1 MRALFFILSFLPL
14 IVFGQCNGVQS
25 FTLNL
30 PPVNNQYNPGQ
41 VVQVCYTMVG
51 YNEVSTNWL
60 EGFDLTLGPGWSNV
74 SPVTAPNNCGGGGS
88 GAWLWST
95 TVTSSATGIQFG
107 PGYFFNLNTNDNNP
121 GNDFGDQN
129 ISNCTWSFCISLTV
143 TNSSCSPQ
151 SLLLQVTAGGDGT
164 MGSWVNN
171 SCVLTPFT
179 IFNGT
184 VSVVSPTIGQI
195 SHN

>member
-1 MRALFFILSFLPL
+1 MKALFFILFFIPL
-14 IVFGQCNGVQS
+14 VVFGQCNGVQS
-25 FTLNL
+25 FTLNPL
-30 PPVNNQYNPGQ
+30 PVNNQYNVGQ

-51 YNEVSTNWL
+51 YTEVSANWL
-60 EGFDLTLGPGWSNV
+60 EGFDLTLGPGWASVN
-74 SPVTAPNNCGGGGS
+74 PVTPPINCGGGG
-88 GAWLWST
+88 GAWIWKT
-95 TVTSSATGIQFG
+95 TVTSSATGNTFG

-129 ISNCTWSFCISLTV
+129 TANCTWSFCINLTV

-151 SLLLQVTAGGDGT
+151 SLLIQVTAGGDGT

-184 VSVVSPTIGQI
+184 VNAVLPTIGQI